1 MATATEDIV
10 IGVSVDTKDA
20 TKSLKGL
27 EDRLEELTEK
37 RKTIPIGTE
46 GFNEISREIQGI
58 ETQLK
63 NVDLQFEALD
73 FEQKLTAGTDA
84 VVGLAGGF
92 MAAQGTMALMGSE
105 SETLEKAFTRM
116 ASALTITMGLRDLAN
131 GIIALRKFGIAQKV
145 AAGATRIF
153 NAALKANPIG
163 AIIGLVM
170 ALVAAVAILIDAF
183 KAFGEQSKTFQEEQL
198 ESMKKVE
205 EQINRNLE
213 LAKKQA
219 EVSQVAFSAFEEEA
233 KAAIRVAK
241 LHGKSGQELLD
252 IEKGIADQR
261 AKNTKEQF
269 ELANKE
275 LYASQERIKLKRQ
288 ELLLNNQT
296 TYSIEWMRDSEW
308 EKHQTIV
315 KNHDELVKQI
325 KDEEINFKKL
335 QEEKN
340 LLRIKAVNDSKES
353 RLLQAEFDKEQD
365 EKARKRRKENNKKE
379 VQDNSKSLQAQ
390 QNDLNAFYQAVE
402 KIETDHFNSFK
413 NEQEKEEQAV
423 KDKFFNMIELAKRYG
438 EDTAM
443 LEEARQRQLQLIRR
457 KYSLEELMERGE
469 TELEIQRLLEEARIQ
484 NIADETERA
493 KAERQQEFNN
503 ETLDLLEQGML
514 TAELEKEMK
523 KKLDSD
529 LAELDKKAKEEQ
541 KQRTIDTI
549 NAGFQAA
556 QNSINA
562 LSAINEASSLK
573 RISEI
578 DAQTQAQVQG
588 LEEGD
593 SRRKAIEEAAEK
605 RKLEIQKKEFERGKK
620 IQIAQAIISGLQG
633 IVNIW
638 SAASTIPQP
647 ADAIYRGVNT
657 AALIATTA
665 AQISKIKSTPFG
677 GGGSVSGGESSASA
691 GGIGAV
697 PIGNISNTASLVDQ
711 QQQELTA
718 QVVVLESDITTTQEN
733 VTAVS
738 ELSSF

>member
-1 MATATEDIV
+1 
-10 IGVSVDTKDA
+10 
-20 TKSLKGL
+20 
-27 EDRLEELTEK
+27 
-37 RKTIPIGTE
+37 
-46 GFNEISREIQGI
+46 
-58 ETQLK
+58 
-63 NVDLQFEALD
+63 
-73 FEQKLTAGTDA
+73 
-84 VVGLAGGF
+84 
-92 MAAQGTMALMGSE
+92 
-105 SETLEKAFTRM
+105 
-116 ASALTITMGLRDLAN
+116 
-131 GIIALRKFGIAQKV
+131 
-145 AAGATRIF
+145 
-153 NAALKANPIG
+153 
-163 AIIGLVM
+163 
-170 ALVAAVAILIDAF
+170 
-183 KAFGEQSKTFQEEQL
+183 
-198 ESMKKVE
+198 
-205 EQINRNLE
+205 
-213 LAKKQA
+213 
-219 EVSQVAFSAFEEEA
+219 
-233 KAAIRVAK
+233 
-241 LHGKSGQELLD
+241 
-252 IEKGIADQR
+252 
-261 AKNTKEQF
+261 
-269 ELANKE
+269 
-275 LYASQERIKLKRQ
+275 
-288 ELLLNNQT
+288 
-296 TYSIEWMRDSEW
+296 
-308 EKHQTIV
+308 
-315 KNHDELVKQI
+315 
-325 KDEEINFKKL
+325 
-335 QEEKN
+335 
-340 LLRIKAVNDSKES
+340 
-353 RLLQAEFDKEQD
+353 
-365 EKARKRRKENNKKE
+365 
-379 VQDNSKSLQAQ
+379 
-390 QNDLNAFYQAVE
+390 
-402 KIETDHFNSFK
+402 
-413 NEQEKEEQAV
+413 
-423 KDKFFNMIELAKRYG
+423 MIELAKRYG

-443 LEEARQRQLQLIRR
+443 LEEARQRELQLIRR
-457 KYSLEELMERGE
+457 KYSLEERMEEGE
-469 TELEIQRLLEEARIQ
+469 KAIEIQKLLEEARIQ

-523 KKLDSD
+523 MKLDSD

-562 LSAINEASSLK
+562 LSSLN
-573 RISEI
+573 
-578 DAQTQAQVQG
+578 DAKLQRDIAG

-593 SRRKAIEEAAEK
+593 AKRQQIEKQA
-605 RKLEIQKKEFERGKK
+605 FERGKK